1 MTFGL
6 PFAWGW
12 VVVATL
18 ENRASDKLGYFM
30 ANKQR
35 GGRTKY
41 PFVLAAN
48 AIASFKIRYPTP

>member
-48 AIASFKIRYPTP
+48 AIASFKIRP